1 MSSAVFSTSAAEC
14 RPFVFDGETEEYCH
28 PERSGKCAKR
38 IPRGVEEPALSLPK
52 GSLLSP
58 DPRLASITLA
68 SHLKIRPA
76 PEMASTG
83 IPALDALTGG
93 LPRGCLTEICGPA
106 SSGRTTLLLAAL
118 AAATRRGEF
127 CAVVDASD
135 ALDPQSAAAA
145 GVDLER
151 LLWVRCSDDLPQKSR
166 AKNCIPEGESEQT
179 G

>member
-106 SSGRTTLLLAAL
+106 SSGRTGVMLAAL
-118 AAATRRGEF
+118 AAATSRAEY
-127 CAVVDASD
+127 CAVIDASD
-135 ALDPQSAAAA
+135 SLDPSSVVAS
-145 GVDLER
+145 GLDLDH
-151 LLWVRCSDDLPQKSR
+151 LLWVRC
-166 AKNCIPEGESEQT
+166 N
-179 G
+179 